1 MKRLLTISASAIA
14 LAAVI
19 ATPAMA
25 YEELEMAPKVEG
37 GGFIGLGLFSNTMN
51 QALILNMDFDYSEIK
66 APDTLLTIADVQ
78 IDTAAAKKDKEAGPQ
93 KTKKVEEGTSG
104 SYTQAEINEMINNP
118 LGKLWILMVQ
128 NDYISYGGDILDDN
142 NIDNIN
148 QNTTLI
154 QPVMPFQLTD
164 DWKVIFRPVIPI
176 NSYKTVE
183 SIDIGFEGDGAFIN
197 DVDFKRKTGLGDIV
211 LWTAFA
217 SNKMAKPPNVFGIG
231 TTTMLDT
238 ASKKEL
244 GTGQNSVG
252 PMALAFHID
261 DKWIYGT
268 VVQYWRSFNE
278 NKSRN
283 SVSLVDIQYVGRYR
297 YSQNTNIG
305 FAPNIRYNREASSGD
320 RWTIPVGLGFDT
332 MVKLGP
338 LPTKIGLE
346 LFYYVKQAD
355 EFGPEW
361 QLRFYF
367 SPVIP
372 APRWTQKALF

>member
-1 MKRLLTISASAIA
+1 
-14 LAAVI
+14 
-19 ATPAMA
+19 
-25 YEELEMAPKVEG
+25 
-37 GGFIGLGLFSNTMN
+37 
-51 QALILNMDFDYSEIK
+51 MDFDYSEIK

-78 IDTAAAKKDKEAGPQ
+78 IDSVAAKQDNEAGPQ
-93 KTKKVEEGTSG
+93 ETKKVEEGASSG
-104 SYTQAEINEMINNP
+104 YTQAEINEMINNP

-176 NSYKTVE
+176 NSYKTVD
-183 SIDIGFEGDGAFIN
+183 SIDIGFEGDGPFIN

-217 SNKMAKPPNVFGIG
+217 SNNMAKPPNVFGFG
-231 TTTMLDT
+231 TTVMLDT

-261 DKWIYGT
+261 EKWIYGT
-268 VVQYWRSFNE
+268 VAQYWRSVNE
-278 NKSRN
+278 DNSRN
-283 SVSLVDIQYVGRYR
+283 SVSLFDIQYVGRYR

-305 FAPNIRYNREASSGD
+305 FAPNIRYNSEASSGD

-346 LFYYVKQAD
+346 LHYYVKQAD

-361 QLRFYF
+361 QVRLYF

-372 APRWTQKALF
+372 APGWTQKALF